1 MAIEAAEISANS
13 FIKPSEENPQIN
25 DREKRRMIVHL
36 SKMFARRYDLKV
48 IPSGTK
54 GLWACSTD
62 PKYAQDVQNYV
73 LGQRE
78 TLDDLPQEAFE
89 PKQILYDAESAK
101 DMSMEEIQTLLHHE
115 AGHYRFT
122 DFKAMVEGQK
132 AAKDEGNLPTSYW
145 LTFEG
150 IEDPRVNSREGDESP
165 AIDAQIRKNQAKD
178 LQDRL
183 TESPLKDRPLMLQ
196 FAYDSFHYWLHGE
209 GIEEIK
215 DTDVGKAL
223 EVAKPLLDQYFQ
235 NTDVSIRKILQK
247 QIWDIAKPLEKQDIE
262 DEKKRQMS
270 QKMNQQQ
277 GQGQGQP
284 GQGGGQSQGE
294 EQGGS
299 GQGEQ
304 IAPPSIPGGKGQ
316 SSGGGS
322 SQEMPS
328 QNQQQKGFMD
338 RLKESIFGPKDK
350 QQTNQDIQKPKP
362 KRERM
367 DLSKLT
373 PEQLQQ
379 IKDAI
384 DRLTPEEFAQL
395 EKQARQQ
402 IDEEQ
407 KEALEEELGKTMKL
421 EKDKQTGEYQ
431 VVPQMSNEGQQKKA
445 EGEYQKVEKEV
456 EAEEQAEWAAQ
467 EQARQIQDA
476 LFRKQ
481 EELRR
486 QKTEMEKAGFEED
499 ELDKFLLYQDLER
512 SMYGYVRKFKQA
524 IEKVVPR
531 RKEPKYEPGFFSGPK
546 FDRREVIRKAP
557 IGNEQFWQ
565 RQVDAPT
572 GEPRLFIGL
581 LVDNSGSMEGKK
593 MEEARKTMVFFSK
606 VCSDMG
612 IPFMMASFGD
622 DAEVVKTFRQEF
634 EDPKERVKPK
644 VIDATD
650 ASGSTTNMF
659 SGIEVT
665 IKAMNEQR
673 RKIPDCHGL
682 IFVITDG
689 DANAGKTGQNLQ
701 DYIEENRGRLTFKGF
716 GLSGDPSERQR
727 IQNYLNLYFGE
738 SNSAYPQNFEDLPD
752 EAFRLLRINLMQF
765 QRFLS

>member
-13 FIKPSEENPQIN
+13 FLRPSEEKPQIS

-36 SKMFARRYDLKV
+36 SKMFTRRYDLRV
-48 IPSGTK
+48 IPSGQK

-62 PKYAQDVQNYV
+62 PKYMQDIQSYV
-73 LGQRE
+73 YGQRE
-78 TLDDLPQEAFE
+78 TLDDLPSEAFE

-101 DMSMEEIQTLLHHE
+101 DMSMEQITTILHHE
-115 AGHYRFT
+115 AGHHKFT
-122 DFKAMVEGQK
+122 DFKGMIEGQK
-132 AAKDEGNLPTSYW
+132 VAKDEGNLPTSYW

-178 LQDRL
+178 LQDRI
-183 TESPLKDRPLMLQ
+183 TESPLKDRPQMLQ

-223 EVAKPLLDQYFQ
+223 EKAKPLLDQYFQ
-235 NTDVSIRKILQK
+235 NTDPEVRKILQK

-262 DEKKRQMS
+262 DEKKRQMAQ
-270 QKMNQQQ
+270 QKGVQ
-277 GQGQGQP
+277 GGQGQP
-284 GQGGGQSQGE
+284 QAGQDQQGE
-294 EQGGS
+294 QQSGS

-316 SSGGGS
+316 
-322 SQEMPS
+322 
-328 QNQQQKGFMD
+328 QKGFMD
-338 RLKESIFGPKDK
+338 RLRESIFGSQDK
-350 QQTNQDIQKPKP
+350 SQQQNQDLQKPKQ
-362 KRERM
+362 KKERV

-373 PEQLQQ
+373 PDQLQQ
-379 IKDAI
+379 IKEAI
-384 DRLTPEEFAQL
+384 ERLTPEEFAEL
-395 EKQARQQ
+395 EKKARERV
-402 IDEEQ
+402 DELQ
-407 KEALEEELGKTMKL
+407 KEALEDELPQTLKL
-421 EKDKQTGEYQ
+421 EKNKQTGEYQ
-431 VVPQMSNEGQQKKA
+431 VVPQLSHEGQQKKA
-445 EGEYQKVEKEV
+445 EADYQRMEKEV
-456 EAEEQAEWAAQ
+456 EAEEQAEYEAWEQQRALQ
-467 EQARQIQDA
+467 EAI
-476 LFRKQ
+476 FRKQ
-481 EELRR
+481 EELKR
-486 QKTEMEKAGFEED
+486 QKIEMEKAGFEEG
-499 ELDKFLLYQDLER
+499 ELDKFLLYQELER
-512 SMYGYVRKFKQA
+512 SMVGFVRRFKQA
-524 IEKVVPR
+524 IEKVVPKR
-531 RKEPKYEPGFFSGPK
+531 LEPRYEPGFFSGPK
-546 FDRREVIRKAP
+546 FDRRELIRKAP

-581 LVDNSGSMEGKK
+581 LVDNSGSMIGKK

-622 DAEVVKTFRQEF
+622 DAEIVKIFRQDF
-634 EDPKERVKPK
+634 EDPKERIKVKM
-644 VIDATD
+644 IDATE
-650 ASGSTTNMF
+650 ASEDYTNLY
-659 SGIEVT
+659 SGVDLTIE
-665 IKAMNEQR
+665 AMNEQR

-689 DANAGKTGQNLQ
+689 GANRGKTGTDLQ

-716 GLSGDPSERQR
+716 GLSSGEGERQQ

-738 SNSAYPQNFEDLPD
+738 SNCAYPQNFEDLPD

>member
-1 MAIEAAEISANS
+1 MAIEVAEISANS
-13 FIKPSEENPQIN
+13 FLNPSEENPQIN
-25 DREKRRMIVHL
+25 DREKRRMIVHFG
-36 SKMFARRYDLKV
+36 KMFARRYDLKV
-48 IPSGTK
+48 IPSGQK

-62 PKYAQDVQNYV
+62 PAYMSDIQDYV
-73 LGQRE
+73 FGKRD
-78 TLDDLPQEAFE
+78 TLDDLPPAAFE

-101 DMSMEEIQTLLHHE
+101 DMSMEQITTILHHE

-122 DFKAMVEGQK
+122 DFKAMVEGQR

-196 FAYDSFHYWLHGE
+196 FAYNSFHYWLKGE

-223 EVAKPLLDQYFQ
+223 EAAKPLLDQYFQ
-235 NTDVSIRKILQK
+235 NTDVNMRKILQK

-262 DEKKRQMS
+262 DEKKRQMAQ
-270 QKMNQQQ
+270 QKGMQGEQGQ
-277 GQGQGQP
+277 PQAGQGQSGESQ
-284 GQGGGQSQGE
+284 QSSGGGE
-294 EQGGS
+294 
-299 GQGEQ
+299 GQVS
-304 IAPPSIPGGKGQ
+304 PPSIPGGKGQ

-322 SQEMPS
+322 SQEMPN
-328 QNQQQKGFMD
+328 QNQQQKSFMD

-350 QQTNQDIQKPKP
+350 LQQHSEEIQKSKSKP
-362 KRERM
+362 ERL

-395 EKQARQQ
+395 EKQARQE
-402 IDEEQ
+402 IDELQ
-407 KEALEEELGKTMKL
+407 KEALEEELGRTMKL
-421 EKDKQTGEYQ
+421 EKDKKTGEYQ
-431 VVPQMSNEGQQKKA
+431 VVPQLSNEGQQKKA

-467 EQARQIQDA
+467 EQARQLQEAI
-476 LFRKQ
+476 FRKQ
-481 EELRR
+481 EELRK
-486 QKTEMEKAGFEED
+486 QKIEMEKAGFEED

-512 SMYGYVRKFKQA
+512 SMYGYVRRFNQA

-531 RKEPKYEPGFFSGPK
+531 RKEPKLEPGFFSGPK

-557 IGNEQFWQ
+557 LGNEQFWQ

-581 LVDNSGSMEGKK
+581 LVDNSGSMGGKK

-606 VCSDMG
+606 VCSDMR

-622 DAEVVKTFRQEF
+622 DAEVIKTFRQDF
-634 EDPKERVKPK
+634 EDPKERIKPK

-650 ASGSTTNMF
+650 ARGGSTNLY

-665 IKAMNEQR
+665 IESMNEQR

-689 DANAGKTGQNLQ
+689 GANAGKTGSDLQ

-716 GLSGDPSERQR
+716 GLSSGEGERQQ

-738 SNSAYPQNFEDLPD
+738 SNCAYPQNFEDLPD